1 MFKKGPIPPFVHGVL
16 DYGLAALLIAAPFLF
31 AFTADAATAVGVVAG
46 VVVLVIASC
55 TAWTAGIIKSI
66 PVPAHAMLDLAL
78 AALLIASPFLF
89 GFTDDDSATPFFI
102 VAGVVELL
110 LAIATRYTPESGG
123 RRRERDA
130 TPA

>member
-16 DYGLAALLIAAPFLF
+16 DYALAALLIASPFLF
-31 AFTADAATAVGVVAG
+31 SFEANAAVAIGVVAG
-46 VVVLVIASC
+46 VVVLVIAAC

-89 GFTDDDSATPFFI
+89 GFTDDDAATPFFI

-110 LAIATRYTPESGG
+110 LAISTRYTPESREP
-123 RRRERDA
+123 RRRRDA
-130 TPA
+130 TPV

>member
-1 MFKKGPIPPFVHGVL
+1 
-16 DYGLAALLIAAPFLF
+16 
-31 AFTADAATAVGVVAG
+31 
-46 VVVLVIASC
+46 
-55 TAWTAGIIKSI
+55 
-66 PVPAHAMLDLAL
+66 MLDLAL

-110 LAIATRYTPESGG
+110 LAIATRYTPDSRG

>member
-1 MFKKGPIPPFVHGVL
+1 MFKKGPIPPLVHGLL
-16 DYGLAALLIAAPFLF
+16 DYLLAAVLIASPFLF

-46 VVVLVIASC
+46 VLVLVIASC
-55 TAWTAGIIKSI
+55 TAWAAGIIKSI

-89 GFTDDDSATPFFI
+89 GFTDDDAATPFFI

-110 LAIATRYTPESGG
+110 LAIATRYTPEP
-123 RRRERDA
+123 RRRRDA
-130 TPA
+130 TPVQ